1 MKELK
6 KIIRESIQETIL
18 QEMTDAEAIERGLAP
33 WDGHTPYT
41 DRKQGKQPIFKHG
54 ISEELWDK
62 AIPKLQKLQQTGNFK
77 PRSFTYND
85 NYFEQVEEPIKDL
98 LPAIENDQS
107 SREEIAKLVYAVLQT
122 YSPIERGLERDL
134 ESIEFRLNPPKF
146 GRD

>member
-18 QEMTDAEAIERGLAP
+18 QELLPDWG
-33 WDGHTPYT
+33 GHTPYT
-41 DRKQGKQPIFKHG
+41 GPQGPQPIFKHG
-54 ISEELWDK
+54 IRKELWDK

-85 NYFEQVEEPIKDL
+85 HYFEQVEEPIKDL
-98 LPAIENDQS
+98 LPAIENDKL
-107 SREEIAKLVYAVLQT
+107 SREEVAKLVYAVLKT
-122 YSPIERGLERDL
+122 YSPIERGLESDL
-134 ESIEFRLNPPKF
+134 KEIEFRLNPPKF